1 MKKEKRKAENTGKL
15 KIGDNWNA
23 ITIIALSQNN
33 PLKAIAEFV
42 ENSIDADAKNITILR
57 GRQKGSAYLKIID
70 DGSGID
76 DFRYVATHIGDSIKR
91 ELKKKGATG
100 IQGEFGIG
108 LLSFWTVGEELAIT
122 SKGKSGTTRK
132 MTLVKQ
138 NPGYSIKDVNTLFG
152 HTGTELFISPI
163 LPGIKQLA
171 GEKIQNYLASE
182 LRDRI
187 IRHRINIRI
196 VDKSSKKDLT
206 VEPRKFSGR
215 LIRSLPQPRNPLG
228 EIYTE
233 LYIAEPSSGNTTGLY
248 RHGTRVLESMTKL
261 EFFNRNP
268 WSSPYLEGLIDCT
281 FLQLTPGTRDGI
293 ILDSEYESF
302 CQSMLQL
309 EEPLSAVIEEQKK
322 AEEEKTSITIL
333 NRISKALKEAFIHLP
348 PEEYG
353 WLDIIHGQKAKVL
366 KPGPVEAGRDY
377 PVGDDVATD
386 KNNSGEAGI
395 GKSFALENVGEP
407 AKQKD
412 FFSYPGPLFSAVIS
426 PSSLIIGTGK
436 KKMLRLVARDRNR
449 RELDSGFSSEWKI
462 IEGEGTLAASEGV
475 FNEFE
480 APEEPGITRI
490 GVTVSQDETT
500 CSAECIVTVTSE
512 LFESRKEGDASSS
525 GKKGIPGYTYRK
537 APGELWRSCY
547 DQGKGIVVINSGH
560 ADFIYASRVKS
571 RQLKYIG
578 KLFSKELVLANFPE
592 SGKEQLLERIIE
604 LQLYME
610 ENL

>member
-1 MKKEKRKAENTGKL
+1 M
-15 KIGDNWNA
+15 
-23 ITIIALSQNN
+23 S
-33 PLKAIAEFV
+33 
-42 ENSIDADAKNITILR
+42 
-57 GRQKGSAYLKIID
+57 
-70 DGSGID
+70 
-76 DFRYVATHIGDSIKR
+76 
-91 ELKKKGATG
+91 
-100 IQGEFGIG
+100 
-108 LLSFWTVGEELAIT
+108 
-122 SKGKSGTTRK
+122 
-132 MTLVKQ
+132 
-138 NPGYSIKDVNTLFG
+138 
-152 HTGTELFISPI
+152 
-163 LPGIKQLA
+163 
-171 GEKIQNYLASE
+171 
-182 LRDRI
+182 
-187 IRHRINIRI
+187 
-196 VDKSSKKDLT
+196 
-206 VEPRKFSGR
+206 
-215 LIRSLPQPRNPLG
+215 QPRNPLG

-302 CQSMLQL
+302 CQSMLQI

-348 PEEYG
+348 REEYS

-377 PVGDDVATD
+377 PVGDDAATD
-386 KNNSGEAGI
+386 KDNSGEAGI

-426 PSSLIIGTGK
+426 PSSLIIGT
-436 KKMLRLVARDRNR
+436 
-449 RELDSGFSSEWKI
+449 
-462 IEGEGTLAASEGV
+462 
-475 FNEFE
+475 
-480 APEEPGITRI
+480 
-490 GVTVSQDETT
+490 
-500 CSAECIVTVTSE
+500 
-512 LFESRKEGDASSS
+512 

-592 SGKEQLLERIIE
+592 SEKEQLLERIIE